1 MSSPMPEVVLAAY
14 LLGGAEAAQA
24 YGVCLPDPDILDNMI
39 QEAVGEAS
47 MCWANVERAGL
58 FDPARAIAV
67 GHRLRT
73 RILTDVIW
81 AQLNRSEPPF

>member
-1 MSSPMPEVVLAAY
+1 MRAVDAEVVLAAY
-14 LLGGAEAAQA
+14 LLGGPSATAV
-24 YGVCLPDPDILDNMI
+24 YGVHLPEPAALDSMI
-39 QEAVGEAS
+39 QEAMGEAS

-73 RILTDVIW
+73 RILIDVIW
-81 AQLNRSEPPF
+81 AQLNRDPP